1 MTEQLNP
8 IAKKHLYIGGK
19 WEHAVSYTPLYAP
32 YNGVLIAEVAEATV
46 REVRLAIAAAAD
58 AAATMRTMPAH
69 QRASILEKLV
79 QLLEQRKEEA
89 ARLIALEGSKP
100 LKAARA
106 EVARTIETYKFSAEE
121 AKRIHGE
128 TVPLDAAVTG
138 EGKFGY
144 TIKEPVGVVG
154 AITPFNF
161 PMNLVAHKV
170 GPALAAGNTVVLKP
184 AEQTP
189 LSSFLLAELLEQAG
203 LPAGALNV
211 VTGDGKTVGD
221 AIVTDDRVKAL
232 SFTGSPAVGLSIRA
246 RSGLKKV
253 TLELGSNS
261 GLIIDKDT
269 DIANMID
276 RVVGG
281 AFGNQG
287 QVCIS
292 VQRIYVHEQLFDSFV
307 EQFVAATANL
317 KLGDPL
323 SEDTDVAAM
332 ISHKEQQRALE
343 WIAEAIEQGAE
354 VVCGNKVD
362 GGCLK
367 PTVLLHVSPQARIA
381 CREVFAPVVMINRVS
396 SMDEAVQAVNDSD
409 YGLQAGIYTTTID
422 TAFRAI
428 RQLEVGGV
436 IVNDIPS
443 FRVDQMPYGGVKQ
456 SGIGREGVKYAME
469 DMLETK
475 FVVFNQPR

>member
-436 IVNDIPS
+436 IINDIPS

>member
-1 MTEQLNP
+1 MTDTLNEV
-8 IAKKHLYIGGK
+8 AKKHLYIDGK
-19 WEHAVSYTPLYAP
+19 WQEAASYEPLYSP
-32 YNGVLIAEVAEATV
+32 YNGAQIAEVAEASEDET
-46 REVRLAIAAAAD
+46 RQAIAAAAQ
-58 AAATMRTMPAH
+58 AAPIMRDLPAH
-69 QRASILEKLV
+69 KRAAILE
-79 QLLEQRKEEA
+79 QLAHLLQERSEEA

-100 LKAARA
+100 LKAARG

-128 TVPLDAAVTG
+128 TVPLDAAATG
-138 EGKFGY
+138 EGKIAY

-189 LSSFLLAELLEQAG
+189 LSSLLLAQLLEEAG

-221 AIVTDDRVKAL
+221 VIVTDDRVKAL
-232 SFTGSPAVGLSIRA
+232 SFTGSPGVGISIRS

-261 GLIIDKDT
+261 GLIIDRDT
-269 DIANMID
+269 NIDGMIE
-276 RVVGG
+276 RAVSG

-292 VQRIYVHEQLFDSFV
+292 VQRIYVHEEIFDTFVQKFV
-307 EQFVAATANL
+307 EATGKL

-332 ISHKEQQRALE
+332 IAPKEQKRALE
-343 WIAEAIEQGAE
+343 WIGEAIEQGAK
-354 VVCGNKVD
+354 VACGNELQD
-362 GGCLK
+362 GLLL
-367 PTVLLHVSPQARIA
+367 PTVLLNVDPEARIA
-381 CREVFAPVVMINRVS
+381 CREAFAPVVMINVVKD
-396 SMDEAVQAVNDSD
+396 MDEAVAAVNHSD
-409 YGLQAGIYTTTID
+409 YGLQAGIYTSRLD

-428 RQLEVGGV
+428 GQLEVGGV

-456 SGIGREGVKYAME
+456 SGIGREGVKYALE

-475 FVVFNQPR
+475 LVVFNQSS